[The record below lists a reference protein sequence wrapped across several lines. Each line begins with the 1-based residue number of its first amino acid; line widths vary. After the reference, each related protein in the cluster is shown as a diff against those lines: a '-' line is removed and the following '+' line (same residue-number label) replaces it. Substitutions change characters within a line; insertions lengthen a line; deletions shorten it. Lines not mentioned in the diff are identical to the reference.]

1 MAPKYLSLKFTLV
14 TGGAGDIGLETSKYL
29 ISLGKSINIRPL
41 YINDFDLGSGDQD
54 IDINIRG
61 PMAFDDPILGAI
73 QGERCGY
80 SYQHFELAGLAKDV
94 KGKKIKIVEITPL
107 TVATNLHRN
116 PDDITKDKNP
126 DSLKLGEY
134 MDFVKQGFE
143 EDKETVGAGP
153 NFEIVERW
161 STEFAGDHQK
171 AASG

>member
-1 MAPKYLSLKFTLV
+1 MFSIPGHRSHPSFCKKVIKGQTEV
-14 TGGAGDIGLETSKYL
+14 DCL
-29 ISLGKSINIRPL
+29 INNTAVQRPL